1 MYYWARTCSRARAR
15 KENGASSVENLKMI
29 LMALSYIAVLVT
41 RKCTHAAWRFKIE
54 IVTSNSAFISFH
66 QHSSRISCCIASSFS
81 SYSLAC
87 HNQHLLSK
95 LPLIPPAF
103 IAVMVAIC
111 ILPFSWNFFIRRY
124 RILFVITTSS
134 LNHCCLIAKE

>member
-1 MYYWARTCSRARAR
+1 
-15 KENGASSVENLKMI
+15 
-29 LMALSYIAVLVT
+29 MALSYIAVLVT

-54 IVTSNSAFISFH
+54 IVTSNSALISFH
-66 QHSSRISCCIASSFS
+66 QHCSRISCCSLAFS

-103 IAVMVAIC
+103 IAVMHGSYMYT
-111 ILPFSWNFFIRRY
+111 PFFLEFLYQTIQDSFRY
-124 RILFVITTSS
+124 YNIFLKSLLF
-134 LNHCCLIAKE
+134 NCQGIATQCKTCRELRTI